1 MAKRYM
7 KKNIL
12 LAALVLSALTLNQT
26 YAAAKTT
33 TVAKQA
39 TRAKTVATTQAAAR
53 QVVPFSMESPKVIP
67 ASVDLNLEKAVHMA
81 LVNNSSVKISAAELN
96 AAKAL
101 KDQALGARWGDITLS
116 HDIAQG
122 GYYNPDVSYGQ
133 YGPHSTYGTQVTL
146 SFPLYTGGQL
156 EGAIEKARKN
166 YLSYRYALEGSYQSA
181 KLNATT
187 GYYDVLQ
194 ASNTVTLCKETV
206 DRLADHLK
214 NAQAQF
220 DVGVVAKIDV
230 LRSQVELA
238 SAQQSLT
245 KAENAYDLA
254 ISNLDNVI
262 GLPLS
267 TKLNLNEG
275 LEYKPYNN
283 TMDNCLTYAMANRPA
298 VHQAEAAVDM
308 AKAAQKIAN
317 AGNLPTVGIGATQA
331 WAGSG
336 LRDNDWP
343 GLKNDNWKVG
353 VSVSMN
359 IWDYGVTAAKV
370 AEAKANVIKA
380 QETYRQTT
388 DGVQLSVR
396 NYYLSLREAEKRI
409 STSSVAVAQAE
420 EDYKI
425 AQIRY
430 QAGVGTNTDV
440 IDASVSLT
448 NAKNNYIQ
456 ALYDYNTSRAELEQ
470 AMGVPVL
477 TD

>member
-1 MAKRYM
+1 MAKHYM
-7 KKNIL
+7 KKRFFL
-12 LAALVLSALTLNQT
+12 TALVLSALTLNQA
-26 YAAAKTT
+26 YAAPKTATASKSAQPAKIATKAVPVRT
-33 TVAKQA
+33 ETVSLTA
-39 TRAKTVATTQAAAR
+39 
-53 QVVPFSMESPKVIP
+53 PKVIP
-67 ASVDLNLEKAVHMA
+67 STVDLNLEKAVHMA

-96 AAKAL
+96 AAKAQ

-122 GYYNPDVSYGQ
+122 GYYNPNSAYGQ
-133 YGPHSTYGTQVTL
+133 YGPHSTYGTQITL

-283 TMDNCLTYAMANRPA
+283 TMDNCLTYAMTNRPA

-336 LRDNDWP
+336 LRDNSWP
-343 GLKNDNWKVG
+343 GLKNDNWQVG

-370 AEAKANVIKA
+370 AEAKANVVKA

-388 DGVQLSVR
+388 DSVQLSVR
-396 NYYLSLREAEKRI
+396 NNYLSLREAEKRI

-456 ALYDYNTSRAELEQ
+456 ALYDYNTARAELEQ